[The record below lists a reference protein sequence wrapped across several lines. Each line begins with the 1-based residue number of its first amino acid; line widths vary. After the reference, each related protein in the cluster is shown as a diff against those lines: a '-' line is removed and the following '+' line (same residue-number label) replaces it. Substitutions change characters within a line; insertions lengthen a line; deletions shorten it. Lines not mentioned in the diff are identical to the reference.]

1 MSINRIGPNYGL
13 SLCLFPFLARRLVP
27 PLRQARRRKFH
38 RLACAQRAC
47 AARSG
52 ARAGAGVPELQL
64 LEVIPV
70 IAAVSSEEALGMNLG
85 VRGQEKVGHNPAPF
99 APAPQI
105 GPKHLTGKNSA

>member
-1 MSINRIGPNYGL
+1 M
-13 SLCLFPFLARRLVP
+13 
-27 PLRQARRRKFH
+27 
-38 RLACAQRAC
+38 
-47 AARSG
+47 
-52 ARAGAGVPELQL
+52 